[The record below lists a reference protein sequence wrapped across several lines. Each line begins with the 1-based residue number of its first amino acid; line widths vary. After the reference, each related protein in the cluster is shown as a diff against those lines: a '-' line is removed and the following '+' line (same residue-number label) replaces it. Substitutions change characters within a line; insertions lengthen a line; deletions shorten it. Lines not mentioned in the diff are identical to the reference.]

1 LKSRLVLPIILL
13 VSLLLPVAVFA
24 DEPTVYEIEPVIV
37 TGSRVPSPFSKVGRT
52 FEIIDREEI
61 EAIPASS
68 VEELLDYIGGVDVRS
83 RGEKGVQADVSIRGA
98 SFEQTQIMIDGVK
111 VSDPQS
117 GHHNMD
123 LPLDLNTI
131 DRIEILK
138 GGSSSL
144 YGPNAVGGVVNIITK
159 RPTHKSIQYEFSA
172 GENALTESNLNSS
185 YIHGQNSHYLSYT
198 RRRSDGYIQ
207 DTDFDIQSIT
217 YRGAFNPEIGEISF
231 TAGYTEKKFGAY
243 KFYSDIYPNEWEA
256 TKTIYFSMQSD
267 AQVGHLRIIP
277 RMHWRRHNDEF
288 ILDRDN
294 PDWFHNKHA
303 TTVIGGEIQASM
315 KTGYGTSVLGY
326 EAAKEEI
333 ESESLGDH
341 YRTRRGLF
349 AEQRMTPLKNLTISL
364 NASAHVYDGWGWQFC
379 PSFNMAYKIAVNG
392 RLRFSVGRSFRVPTF
407 TELYYESPANMGN
420 MDLEPEKTWSYE
432 IGADYKNHYFTTAGA
447 VFLRDGKDMID
458 WAKDSLEAPWRVMN
472 VANTE
477 TYGVELEGSVN
488 VSRIIRQTAV
498 QSIGLY
504 YGYTDAHR
512 TTGNYESKYLLD
524 FMRHQMNA
532 SVNIKWTELLSQSFY
547 FRYARRRSQ
556 PTGYHTIDTRWTL
569 THGAYRLYF
578 EAANMFN
585 KSYSEI
591 GTIPGPGRWFRAGFS
606 VTYR

>member
-1 LKSRLVLPIILL
+1 MS
-13 VSLLLPVAVFA
+13 FA

-83 RGEKGVQADVSIRGA
+83 RGDKGVQADISIRGA

-123 LPLDLNTI
+123 LPLDLNAI
-131 DRIEILK
+131 ERIEVLK

-144 YGPNAVGGVVNIITK
+144 YGPNAVGGVVNIITR
-159 RPTHKSIQYEFSA
+159 RPTRKSIQYEFSA
-172 GENALTESNLNSS
+172 GEHALTESNLSS
-185 YIHGQNSHYLSYT
+185 AYIYGQNSHYLSYT
-198 RRRSDGYIQ
+198 RRRSDGHIAN
-207 DTDFDIQSIT
+207 TDFDIQSLT
-217 YRGAFNPEIGEISF
+217 YRGAFNPEIGEISL
-231 TAGYTEKKFGAY
+231 TAGYTGKEYGAY

-256 TKTIYFSMQSD
+256 TETVFFSMQSD

-277 RMHWRRHNDEF
+277 RMHWRKHSDEF

-294 PDWFHNKHA
+294 PEWYHNEHS

-315 KTGYGTSVLGY
+315 RTPFGTSALGY

-349 AEQRMTPLKNLTISL
+349 AEQRMTPLKNMTISM
-364 NASAHVYDGWGWQFC
+364 NASAHVYDDWGWQFC
-379 PSFNMAYKIAVNG
+379 PSFNMSYKVAVNG

-407 TELYYESPANMGN
+407 TELYYESPANIGN
-420 MDLEPEKTWSYE
+420 IDLEPEKSWSYE
-432 IGADYKNHYFTTAGA
+432 IGADYKNHLYSAAAAAFI
-447 VFLRDGKDMID
+447 RDGDEMID
-458 WAKDSLEAPWRVMN
+458 WGRDSLEAPWRVMN
-472 VANTE
+472 IANTE
-477 TYGVELEGSVN
+477 TYGVEVETSLNLE
-488 VSRIIRQTAV
+488 RIFRQSKL
-498 QSIGLY
+498 QSIGFF
-504 YGYTDAHR
+504 YGYLDSR
-512 TTGNYESKYLLD
+512 RSTGGYESKYLLD
-524 FMRHQMNA
+524 FLQHQMNIRL
-532 SVNIKWTELLSQSFY
+532 NIKWTELLSQTFY
-547 FRYARRRSQ
+547 FRYGERMNNRA
-556 PTGYHTIDTRWTL
+556 YHTFDTRWTL

-585 KSYSEI
+585 QSYSEI
-591 GTIPGPGRWFRAGFS
+591 GTIPAPGRWFRAGIS